1 MKQWFFV
8 WRCYGNNEYYYL
20 RHADAG
26 TPPPEGWERI
36 TRKQAEKYRS
46 DNRLYKYCSSVTRSD
61 YGDTEIK
68 PFTENELNPPNKNDA
83 DLLPFAET
91 E

>member
-1 MKQWFFV
+1 MKQWYFV
-8 WRCYGNNEYYYL
+8 RKCYGNNEYYLL

-26 TPPPEGWERI
+26 TQAPEGWERI
-36 TRKQAEKYRS
+36 TRKDAERFRS

-68 PFTENELNPPNKNDA
+68 EFTEHELKPSKNNDA
-83 DLLPFAET
+83 DLLPFA
-91 E
+91 